1 MPQTTLWL
9 SLISRTTS
17 KLEQKPDSNLRNW
30 RIRVNCDG
38 VFLMFGTTCCRI
50 APTSCSKGCG
60 KKMIQRTLQMARKT
74 DGEKIDELEKL
85 MAILLDREGA
95 TRARVD
101 QLHTEMKEL
110 AASVAELKT
119 AVALLQHDVAEMKK
133 QQEEASKKYWSLLP
147 PLVNAVLSGI

>member
-1 MPQTTLWL
+1 
-9 SLISRTTS
+9 
-17 KLEQKPDSNLRNW
+17 
-30 RIRVNCDG
+30 
-38 VFLMFGTTCCRI
+38 
-50 APTSCSKGCG
+50 
-60 KKMIQRTLQMARKT
+60 MARKT

-147 PLVNAVLSGI
+147 PLVNAVLSGIISALVAYFVANR